1 MLPRRHQ
8 PGLLGPDLAAL
19 SGGGPGRQ
27 TSWLVGDW
35 NSPLLQLLRLL
46 SPSQPAQEPS
56 QVLAKSNGI
65 GMVSPQRL
73 LINRQCPPLERLG
86 LGQPIG
92 GLQQLGQVV
101 QAGSHIGMVQ
111 TGGLFKDL
119 YNAP

>member
-73 LINRQCPPLERLG
+73 LLNRQCPPHQRLG
-86 LGQPIG
+86 LGMPIG

-101 QAGSHIGMVQ
+101 EVNRYIGMV
-111 TGGLFKDL
+111 GAVGAL
-119 YNAP
+119 